1 MKHDGALLKTI
12 SGRCHLLAFDGMQAA
27 TATYAARLVDS
38 TFGSERESRRTSRCK
53 VLIFSGCEPLPPTP
67 VALSAAL
74 TQLRL
79 DDIVL
84 YSATDASVS
93 AFVRAKVR
101 PTPSW
106 PRSWANSSLFPRCSH
121 SRDAWADLRFL
132 GQPNT
137 FPAEGRHARRGGP
150 AGPCS
155 EGVHAEDAPDHLGAA
170 G

>member
-1 MKHDGALLKTI
+1 LELAVKHDGALLKTI

-79 DDIVL
+79 DDIFL
-84 YSATDASVS
+84 YSAADASVS

-101 PTPSW
+101 PKL
-106 PRSWANSSLFPRCSH
+106 AQK
-121 SRDAWADLRFL
+121 L
-132 GQPNT
+132 GQLQP
-137 FPAEGRHARRGGP
+137 FPEVFPQQGCMGRLAFFGP
-150 AGPCS
+150 TQ
-155 EGVHAEDAPDHLGAA
+155 HLSR
-170 G
+170 

>member
-1 MKHDGALLKTI
+1 MKHDGALLQTI

-38 TFGSERESRRTSRCK
+38 TFGTERESRRTNRCK

-79 DDIVL
+79 DDIFL
-84 YSATDASVS
+84 YSAADASVS

-101 PTPSW
+101 TTPSW
-106 PRSWANSSLFPRCSH
+106 PRNWANSSLFSDVFPQQECMAQLAYFGPTQYL
-121 SRDAWADLRFL
+121 SR
-132 GQPNT
+132 
-137 FPAEGRHARRGGP
+137 
-150 AGPCS
+150 
-155 EGVHAEDAPDHLGAA
+155 
-170 G
+170 